1 MSKEYVSHAVPT
13 EISATSRCAI
23 CIRDTHTGKDNYYTI
38 EATEKRAITDVN
50 GIDMD
55 LEYKML
61 FDEIND
67 VVDNQM
73 ADIVKAV
80 KERK

>member
-1 MSKEYVSHAVPT
+1 MAKNYESHAVPT

-23 CIRDTHTGKDNYYTI
+23 KVRDNYYTV
-38 EATEKRAITDVN
+38 EVSEKRAITDVD

-61 FDEIND
+61 FDEVNK
-67 VVDNQM
+67 VVDAQCQ
-73 ADIVKAV
+73 DIIDTFVK
-80 KERK
+80 K

>member
-23 CIRDTHTGKDNYYTI
+23 KVRDNYYTV
-38 EATEKRAITDVN
+38 EVSEKRSITDTN

-55 LEYKML
+55 EEYKLL
-61 FDEIND
+61 FDEVNK
-67 VVDNQM
+67 VVDDQCQ
-73 ADIVKAV
+73 DIINTFTK
-80 KERK
+80 R

>member
-23 CIRDTHTGKDNYYTI
+23 KVRDNYYTV
-38 EATEKRAITDVN
+38 EVSEKRSITDTN

-55 LEYKML
+55 EEYRLL
-61 FDEIND
+61 FDEVNK
-67 VVDNQM
+67 VVDDQCQ
-73 ADIVKAV
+73 DIINTFTK
-80 KERK
+80 K